1 MQNIKDKL
9 LKILSFCNILDDSG
23 NLSLTNLAFIA
34 MVAKLVLTKNPDYA
48 TLGATVATVLNYMH
62 KRNTNNEN
70 SGPKS

>member
-1 MQNIKDKL
+1 MKQVLNFL
-9 LKILSFCNILDDSG
+9 NILDSDG

-70 SGPKS
+70 SGPQS